1 MRKNRY
7 RKFTLI
13 AICTVFGWQLAIAQN
28 SRNLGMDE
36 AIHLSLQN
44 NKQLKL
50 SNAKVKEATASLH
63 QAKNNMLPDLKAS
76 GSYLRIN
83 NPNIDLKAK
92 LGSSSSGGNGG
103 GITVNQVSYAM
114 LSASLPLF
122 SGLRVHYGIESAK
135 YLEQAAKMD
144 AENDRE
150 EVIQNTIAAY
160 SNLYKAREAV
170 ALVNENLREAKQRVE
185 DFSSLEKNGLLA
197 RNDLLKVQLQES
209 NVELSLLDAENNLKI
224 TYINMNLMLGLPE
237 GTELI
242 ADSTG
247 FQNPD
252 DAGIISTWEESA
264 FQNRKDM
271 AALSSRAK
279 AANIGVKATK
289 ADYYPGLALS
299 GGYIALDIPGF
310 LTVTNALN
318 GGIGLQYNFSSLWKT
333 GAKVAEARARYE
345 EVEASKDILSDA
357 IRVQVNQAYENYLS
371 NRKKIDVYANALT
384 QADENYRI
392 VKNKQAN
399 NLTTTTDLLD
409 ADVAQLQARLNYAF
423 AKSEALVAYKKLQQ
437 AAGVLR

>member
-13 AICTVFGWQLAIAQN
+13 AICTIFSWQLTMAQN

-50 SNAKVKEATASLH
+50 SSAKVKEATASLH

-92 LGSSSSGGNGG
+92 LGSGSSSTGP
-103 GITVNQVSYAM
+103 ITVNQVSYAM

-122 SGLRVHYGIESAK
+122 SGFRVHYGIESAK

-160 SNLYKAREAV
+160 SNLYKAREAL
-170 ALVNENLREAKQRVE
+170 ALMNDNLREAKQRVE
-185 DFSSLEKNGLLA
+185 DFSNLEKNGLLA

-242 ADSTG
+242 ADSNS

-279 AANIGVKATK
+279 AANIGIKATK

-299 GGYIALDIPGF
+299 GGYIALDIPSF
-310 LTVTNALN
+310 LTVTNAIN

-357 IRVQVNQAYENYLS
+357 IRIQVNQAYENYLS
-371 NRKKIDVYANALT
+371 SRKKIDVYANAVA
-384 QADENYRI
+384 QAAENYRI

-399 NLTTTTDLLD
+399 NLATTTDLLD

-437 AAGVLR
+437 ASGVLR